1 MFEIVTQKINSNKD
15 YRMPMVGNM
24 LSSRSALNN
33 FKTKIATDKAVSPP
47 FGS

>member
-1 MFEIVTQKINSNKD
+1 MFEIITHKKNNNKD

-33 FKTKIATDKAVSPP
+33 FKRKTATNKAVSSP